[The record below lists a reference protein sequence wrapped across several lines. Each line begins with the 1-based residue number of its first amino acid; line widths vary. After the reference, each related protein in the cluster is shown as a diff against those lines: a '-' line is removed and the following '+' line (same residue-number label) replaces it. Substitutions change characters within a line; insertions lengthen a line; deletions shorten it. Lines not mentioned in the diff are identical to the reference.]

1 MHRKPTAPRHFESGR
16 SKGILARL
24 RIELFAADPLCFYC
38 RCLTQ
43 LPFANERFSN
53 TATVD
58 HKTPISRGG
67 HKARR
72 SNLALCCLACNQ
84 AKANRTEEEFRALL
98 APSNAHA

>member
-1 MHRKPTAPRHFESGR
+1 MHRKPTSPRH
-16 SKGILARL
+16 SKGILAGIRT
-24 RIELFAADPLCFYC
+24 ELFATDPLCFYC

-43 LPFANERFSN
+43 LPVGDERYPN

-72 SNLALCCLACNQ
+72 SNLALCCLACNH
-84 AKANRTEEEFRALL
+84 AKADKTEEEFRALL
-98 APSNAHA
+98 AQPNSHV